1 MHANKHP
8 YKYIPAYMHA
18 YVLIHSNVQT
28 YNILFT
34 SIIFCHFFGRCADS
48 LAALLSSPQKQMP
61 VNKDPV
67 FSALPAGP
75 AVHGTPSMNALSS
88 AEPSPFASSR
98 TSMTTSSNHSRSHD
112 SSDKGSSPTMEPELT
127 VDRVENLQGSP
138 CEKPLLLLNSFAEF
152 WPL

>member
-1 MHANKHP
+1 MHET
-8 YKYIPAYMHA
+8 YIHTNTYLHICMHI
-18 YVLIHSNVQT
+18 YIYIQT
-28 YNILFT
+28 YKHTT
-34 SIIFCHFFGRCADS
+34 SFLRASFFCHFFWRCADS
-48 LAALLSSPQKQMP
+48 LAALLSLPQKQMP

-98 TSMTTSSNHSRSHD
+98 TSMTTSSNHSRSHN

-138 CEKPLLLLNSFAEF
+138 CEKPLLLLNNFEHF